1 MLQDACRPC
10 MSLPRLVALGSLLVQ
25 ADESFLVG
33 KGLSP
38 VAAYLSIPEII
49 RIAKANGVGAIH
61 PGYGLLSENADL
73 SQACLDA
80 GIIFVGP
87 PPEVLRTFGDK
98 TQGRSC

>member
-1 MLQDACRPC
+1 M
-10 MSLPRLVALGSLLVQ
+10 
-25 ADESFLVG
+25 G

-38 VAAYLSIPEII
+38 VAAYLSIPELI
-49 RIAKANGVGAIH
+49 RIAKSNGVGAIH

-80 GIIFVGP
+80 GITFVGP

-98 TQGRSC
+98 TQGESS